1 MDANETT
8 EMTKHEWRMTKHEW
22 GMTEECRSTNVTE
35 VKKLKE
41 LKATTSIPDTF

>member
-8 EMTKHEWRMTKHEW
+8 EMTKHEWRMTK
-22 GMTEECRSTNVTE
+22 ECRSTNVTE

-41 LKATTSIPDTF
+41 LKVTTSIPHTF